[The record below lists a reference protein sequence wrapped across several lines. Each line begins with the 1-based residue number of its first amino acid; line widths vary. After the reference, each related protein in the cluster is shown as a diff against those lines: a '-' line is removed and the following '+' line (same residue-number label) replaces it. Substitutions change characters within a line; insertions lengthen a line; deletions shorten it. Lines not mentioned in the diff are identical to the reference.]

1 LAHEIAAGVLRN
13 RRTLDAHLK
22 PLVTAT
28 WRHTPADLKD
38 LLRIGAYQLTIL
50 TRIPA
55 YAAVE
60 TTVDLAKAACG
71 AKPAGLVNAVLRKL
85 AAAGRHLP
93 AVSGGTSLAQRYSH
107 PEWLV
112 QRWLRRFGPRGTE
125 ALLRYNNNPPPL
137 TLQPVRWSLNQLRT
151 ALEDRGI
158 RTQDAPFG
166 SGLTISGVQVAELP
180 GFAQGAF
187 IAQDATQ
194 ARLLQFA
201 AISEG
206 ATVWD
211 ACAAPGGKTA
221 LLAKGRKV
229 LASDLRRERL
239 PLLLDTLRRVAL
251 TVPVVLA
258 DARTPP
264 LPTGTFDAVLVDA
277 PCTATGTIARHPDA
291 RWRLSPDRI
300 TRLQQLQMEILEGA
314 APIVRPGGLLVYLT
328 CSLEPEENE
337 IQIDRFLDRHR
348 DYTREGEDQYIF
360 PPDAGTDG
368 GYGARLRRAT

>member
-1 LAHEIAAGVLRN
+1 MRN